1 MSTKISKGSI
11 IASFIYEKS
20 TNLKGYEEMDLL
32 TISEVKKNDG
42 YLGHELFNSNE
53 NFIHAN
59 CYSCIDAY
67 KGRCHCSALWTRSDK
82 KNGAG

>member
-42 YLGHELFNSNE
+42 YLGHELFNSNP
-53 NFIHAN
+53 II
-59 CYSCIDAY
+59 ID
-67 KGRCHCSALWTRSDK
+67 KIFRDIDPIINIVR
-82 KNGAG
+82 